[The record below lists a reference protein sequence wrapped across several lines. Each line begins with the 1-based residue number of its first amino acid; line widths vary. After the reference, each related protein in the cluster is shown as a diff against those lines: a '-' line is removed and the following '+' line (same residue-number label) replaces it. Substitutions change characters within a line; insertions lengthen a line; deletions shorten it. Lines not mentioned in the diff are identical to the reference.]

1 MSSKESSRVS
11 PTVSRRRALHVVA
24 GLLGAV
30 SLSCSEPALGD
41 DPVKPKPKRAAP
53 GADVPR
59 KPPEGLFEQRTF
71 RADDGTELA
80 YRWLAPASV
89 EAGKKYP
96 LVVCLHGAGGNSVAP
111 AVLADEAMRKKY
123 PCFILY
129 PTTAGEGWASTPGL
143 PRLKDRKE
151 MLPHVAAAI
160 RALLKSE
167 AVDPARVYVT
177 GQSMGGVGS
186 WAAAAR
192 YPELFAA
199 AVPVCGAWDTAD
211 APKMIAVP
219 IWAFHGADDGTVP
232 VRHSRELTAAVEKA
246 GGTAKYTEYPG
257 VGHGS
262 WGPAYADPA
271 LWEWLF
277 AQRKP
282 PRS

>member
-1 MSSKESSRVS
+1 MSSTESLRGL
-11 PTVSRRRALHVVA
+11 PIVSRRRALQTVA
-24 GLLGAV
+24 GLLGAA
-30 SLSCSEPALGD
+30 SLPFVEAAVGD
-41 DPVKPKPKRAAP
+41 DPKRAKPKRTAQ

-71 RADDGTELA
+71 RADDGTEIS
-80 YRWLAPASV
+80 YRWIAPASV
-89 EAGKKYP
+89 EEGKKYP
-96 LVVCLHGAGGNSVAP
+96 LVLCLHGARGSSIAP
-111 AVLADEAMRKKY
+111 AVLAEDAMRKKY
-123 PCFILY
+123 PCYILY
-129 PTTAGEGWASTPGL
+129 PTSAGEGWAATPTL

-151 MLPHVAAAI
+151 MLPYVAAAV
-160 RALLKSE
+160 RDVLKKE
-167 AVDPARVYVT
+167 AVDPTRVYVT

-211 APKMIAVP
+211 APKMIGVP
-219 IWAFHGADDGTVP
+219 IWAFHGADDEAVP
-232 VRHSRELTAAVEKA
+232 VKYSREMTAAVEKA

-277 AQRKP
+277 AQRKQ
-282 PRS
+282 PRR